1 MADTADEPARPLGM
15 SLEPLAGESLNGY
28 LLRLAYRLHLEPNRL
43 TRLLGCGS
51 GPEAKVSRRLHL
63 DLRTNA
69 FARATRLTE
78 AEGEQLTLRPWADRY
93 PPISRSPA
101 AVKVFDSWLFNDSP
115 RYCPRC
121 LAGDGSTVQ
130 QKYGGPWK
138 KIWQLPIAFLC
149 PDHRAFLHHG
159 CPRNHKISRVTPLFA
174 GTKHAACTPP
184 NAACRNPESSTRRGS
199 PTRPAKFASTEFP
212 APGLNPA
219 P

>member
-51 GPEAKVSRRLHL
+51 TPGTRVSRRLHL
-63 DLRTNA
+63 DLRTDA

-101 AVKVFDSWLFNDSP
+101 AAKVFCRRSRESAQP
-115 RYCPRC
+115 
-121 LAGDGSTVQ
+121 GT
-130 QKYGGPWK
+130 
-138 KIWQLPIAFLC
+138 
-149 PDHRAFLHHG
+149 HERAPHALL
-159 CPRNHKISRVTPLFA
+159 PRN
-174 GTKHAACTPP
+174 AAD
-184 NAACRNPESSTRRGS
+184 
-199 PTRPAKFASTEFP
+199 
-212 APGLNPA
+212 
-219 P
+219 